1 MSCDPSTLPNAAR
14 CWSSCIP
21 MGMMGAVKNY
31 LLCQAAQV
39 AGSGGGGGGG
49 VQGFVWDMDT
59 TYTKGFAVWDGAPVG
74 TTSAEIW
81 TSGDGVTYVLSQTV
95 AGPDAT
101 TTSPATL
108 MSGNPFYAKMR
119 FVTGGTPTAFTT
131 PQSFTAGA
139 KHSDRVVVNGG
150 AALGVSTISA
160 ENTFV
165 SSLITAGLWGKFY
178 AIGTVAPDNITA
190 VGSPLVKVAGS
201 DPWINNG
208 FGGGA
213 LTVNGLQGD
222 GVHFYDVGFSPQT
235 IQGIAG
241 APDPA
246 SSFGID
252 FNTSLATNS
261 NTIEVGAE
269 GGDVNSSIS
278 ILIQFGG
285 TCYWDCPYDGAA
297 GRISFVVPNGERL
310 TMGNRSAGNAQQTY
324 EYRLGA
330 FFTRVTG
337 ANNEAGKPV
346 SASNFYWMASNRAV
360 SKLTSDKRCSYVAWR
375 QGFTLAEAQAY
386 APIVQQLRVDLG
398 GGNT

>member
-1 MSCDPSTLPNAAR
+1 MSCDPNQLINAAR
-14 CWSSCIP
+14 CWFRCVP
-21 MGMMGAVKNY
+21 GGMMLAVKNY
-31 LLCQAAQV
+31 LLCQAAQ
-39 AGSGGGGGGG
+39 GGGGGGGGG
-49 VQGFVWDMDT
+49 VQDFVWDMDD
-59 TYTKGFAVWDGAPVG
+59 TYTKGFATWSGAPVG

-81 TSGDGVTYVLSQTV
+81 TSADGISYVLSDTV
-95 AGPDAT
+95 ANPDSVVNSADI
-101 TTSPATL
+101 L
-108 MSGNPFYAKMR
+108 MTGNPFYAKMR
-119 FVTGGTPTAFTT
+119 FITGGSATAFTT
-131 PQSFTAGA
+131 PQSFNAGA
-139 KHSDRVVVNGG
+139 KHSARVIDNGG
-150 AALGVSTISA
+150 AALGVSTILA

-178 AIGTVAPDNITA
+178 AIGTVAPDGIIA
-190 VGSPLVKVAGS
+190 VASPLVKVAGI

-213 LTVNGLQGD
+213 LSVNGLQGD
-222 GVHFYDVGFSPQT
+222 GVHFFNVGFSPQT

-278 ILIQFGG
+278 LLIQFGG

-297 GRISFVVPNGERL
+297 GRISFGVPNGERL

-324 EYRLGA
+324 EQRIGL

-346 SASNFYWMASNRAV
+346 SASNFYWMATNRAV
-360 SKLTSDKRCSYVAWR
+360 STLTSDKRCSYVAWR

-386 APIVQQLRVDLG
+386 APIVQTLRVGLG